1 MPLLGTIKRKSQ
13 PDPEF
18 KIVWEVPTLSSQE
31 QMQRK
36 HSKYIIKTT
45 EGKKCLQTIFLIPQK
60 NDITFFI
67 LFKSQKRTVNR

>member
-31 QMQRK
+31 QMHHKDHRGEEV
-36 HSKYIIKTT
+36 SANYFFNPT
-45 EGKKCLQTIFLIPQK
+45 EK
-60 NDITFFI
+60 
-67 LFKSQKRTVNR
+67 